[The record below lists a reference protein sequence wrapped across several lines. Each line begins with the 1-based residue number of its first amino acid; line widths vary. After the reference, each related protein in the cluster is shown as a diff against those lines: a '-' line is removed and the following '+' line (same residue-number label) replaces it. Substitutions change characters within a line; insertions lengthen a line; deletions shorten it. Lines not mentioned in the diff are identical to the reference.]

1 MKIQLPS
8 SVLLVIDIQS
18 RLMPAIANEKEV
30 VGNATKLLTAS
41 RLLDVPTLVT
51 EQNPNGLGSTVP
63 ELATGH
69 ARTVFKDTFDAC
81 EEPGFMELLPDA
93 AKVIVVGCEAH
104 VCVMQTVLGLLA
116 QGRDVAVTSDA
127 IGSRTSGNRDAALN
141 RMARHGADLV
151 TTEMVLFEWLQSS
164 RHEHFKPVLDLVR

>member
-30 VGNATKLLTAS
+30 VGNATKLLMAS

-63 ELATGH
+63 ELV
-69 ARTVFKDTFDAC
+69 RIS
-81 EEPGFMELLPDA
+81 EEPDSVF
-93 AKVIVVGCEAH
+93 AK
-104 VCVMQTVLGLLA
+104 
-116 QGRDVAVTSDA
+116 
-127 IGSRTSGNRDAALN
+127 SRTAVSVTPGQSG
-141 RMARHGADLV
+141 
-151 TTEMVLFEWLQSS
+151 
-164 RHEHFKPVLDLVR
+164 PVDRCTAVIHPG